1 LSFNFSP
8 PFKSRFSLGLLT
20 LLLLWIFWVLTEF
33 FIYCPNAWLSF
44 HLPTLETFSFS
55 NFFKNLT
62 EFLSI
67 VLTSFWVLA
76 LMGWMGHRI
85 HRILGIVRAN
95 RQMIFCLEMALGI
108 LFWVSFW
115 LGLGLTRL
123 WFGPVWLGA
132 MILMS
137 LWAIPDLFCAV
148 QSFRKIKKPD
158 LPLWFTALTVVY
170 GFIVVIHALLPEIF
184 YDTLNYFLGLPQFWL
199 YQHGITD
206 NAQQLYSGF
215 FYGGSMFYMG
225 GWMLAGT
232 EGAKLLSTA
241 VWVFNGILAYGWAR
255 ELSGKKAAEVAAAA
269 VLTFPLLYLNAW
281 AVRVDGFFTFVALL
295 FLYALTKAF
304 ENGLKKDCREWLV
317 LSALFS
323 GLAVT
328 IKPTALVIIIA
339 VILVLILRRG
349 KDLKGEWVFTF
360 CAFTLLGLLLVGP
373 WLLKN
378 WAFAGNPLFPYGTSW
393 FGGRSLGVNGYNQ
406 LLHDN
411 KRFLPMDQGFWSYV
425 NLFWRLT
432 MPGEGDDQM
441 IGPLVLAFLP
451 GLFLFKLKE
460 PQKFIL
466 WVMVVSFV
474 LGFSLSHMLRF
485 SMPAFVLALILFS
498 VVFVSE
504 SAPAGFQWGWKISI
518 WIFAFFF
525 LGSYAVISGQYYQ
538 GLDRW
543 IGQESR
549 EGFLTRQM
557 SNSYEP
563 LVIWTDQHL
572 PDARLLIAGDAR
584 GLYYPRFFYTN
595 SAFDEPF
602 LVRAAKREK
611 DGEGILKELHESG
624 ITHVVINGLEGLRL
638 SAEYYQYDLKPEE
651 WAKLNTLVARGLKP
665 LYWKNFQAVY
675 AVKDALSDEK
685 SPYLLNLFSF
695 MSPYAYDFSE
705 ALKVG
710 DKPKAKEALNYLL
723 MLFPQETYWREQI
736 QALR

>member
-1 LSFNFSP
+1 M
-8 PFKSRFSLGLLT
+8 
-20 LLLLWIFWVLTEF
+20 TEF
-33 FIYCPNAWLSF
+33 FIHCPNAWLSF
-44 HLPTLETFSFS
+44 HFPTSETFNFPK
-55 NFFKNLT
+55 FFKALT
-62 EFLSI
+62 EFSSI
-67 VLTSFWVLA
+67 VLTSLWVLA
-76 LMGWMGHRI
+76 LMGWTGHRF
-85 HRILGIVRAN
+85 HRVLGIVQAN

-115 LGLGLTRL
+115 LGLGLARL

-137 LWAIPDLFCAV
+137 LWAIPDLFRAV

-158 LPLWFTALTVVY
+158 LPLWFITLAVVY
-170 GFIVVIHALLPEIF
+170 GFIAVIHAMLPEIF

-225 GWMLAGT
+225 GWVLGDA
-232 EGAKLLSTA
+232 EGAKLLSAA
-241 VWVFNGILAYGWAR
+241 VWVFNGILAYGWVQ
-255 ELSGKKAAEVAAAA
+255 ELSGKKAAVVAAAA

-281 AVRVDGFFTFVALL
+281 AARVDGLFTFLVLL
-295 FLYALTKAF
+295 FLYTLTKAF
-304 ENGLKKDCREWLV
+304 EVGFKNKRCEWLV
-317 LSALFS
+317 LSALFA

-328 IKPTALVIIIA
+328 IKPTALVIIVA

-349 KDLKGEWVFTF
+349 KDLKGEWVFAF
-360 CAFTLLGLLLVGP
+360 LAFTLLVLLMVSP

-393 FGGRSLGVNGYNQ
+393 FGGRSLTVNGYNQ

-411 KRFLPMDQGFWSYV
+411 KRFLPMDHGLWSYV

-432 MPGEGDDQM
+432 MPGAGDNQM

-460 PQKFIL
+460 PQKFLL
-466 WVMVVSFV
+466 WVTMVSFG

-498 VVFVSE
+498 AVFMSDE
-504 SAPAGFQWGWKISI
+504 APPALQWGWKISV
-518 WIFAFFF
+518 WIFAIFF
-525 LGSYAVISGQYYQ
+525 LGSYVIISGQYYQ
-538 GLDRW
+538 GWDRW
-543 IGQESR
+543 TGQESR
-549 EGFLTRQM
+549 EGFLTLQM

-563 LVIWTDQHL
+563 LVLWADQHL
-572 PDARLLIAGDAR
+572 PAEAKLLIAGDAR
-584 GLYYPRFFYTN
+584 GLYWPRSFVAN
-595 SAFDEPF
+595 SVFDEPF
-602 LVRAAKREK
+602 LVQAARQEK
-611 DGEGILKELHESG
+611 DAVGILKRLRESG
-624 ITHVVINGLEGLRL
+624 ITHVVINGPEGLRL
-638 SAEYYQYDLKPEE
+638 SAEYGQYDLKPEE
-651 WAKLNTLVARGLKP
+651 WAKLNTLVAQGLKP

-705 ALKVG
+705 ALKAD

-723 MLFPQETYWREQI
+723 TLFPQETYWREQI